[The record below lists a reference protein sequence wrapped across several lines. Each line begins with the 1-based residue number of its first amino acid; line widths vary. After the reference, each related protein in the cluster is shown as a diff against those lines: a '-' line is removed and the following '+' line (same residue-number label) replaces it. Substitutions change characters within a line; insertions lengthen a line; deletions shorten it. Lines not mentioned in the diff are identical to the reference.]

1 MDKNIINQF
10 IKNSNIENSKELL
23 NQLQII
29 REDYSKNHVLNQSKY
44 SKAINTF
51 KNITDPTNKIFN
63 DHEQWVDFFDHNL
76 PLIMEAI
83 KNKLKK

>member
-63 DHEQWVDFFDHNL
+63 NL
-76 PLIMEAI
+76 PLIVEAI